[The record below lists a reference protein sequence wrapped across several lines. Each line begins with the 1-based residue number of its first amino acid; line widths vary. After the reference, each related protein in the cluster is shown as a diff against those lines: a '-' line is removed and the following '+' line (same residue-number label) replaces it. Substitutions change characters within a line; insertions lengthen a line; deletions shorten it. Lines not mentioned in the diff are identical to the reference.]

1 MMQADAFAVDVIWL
15 AGGILAV
22 IVFLIYYL
30 KFDLPTKKSRKLL
43 KGLYYDPV
51 KFRKKAVAQ
60 TFEYYDDKIS
70 KIIFA
75 WFVPT
80 ALSVV
85 IPAALIPAPYNL
97 IVTVA
102 GMIVSFFF
110 IMYYKTLINEQER
123 ARNINKPFG
132 SVIAHYPDTGDNNEL
147 WRRIENK
154 GEILLDDS
162 QRAIVVDQLIETA
175 KELPSFKKGNYDLPK
190 IKKMWLERMKMFRA
204 YRLRVGDEFRIL
216 FVTPH
221 LIEDSKTQDTKSMID
236 ETVHVDVQ
244 QIPMFSLYAGTTRR
258 VFSSKDKKDRSIFLD
273 KTMGIYVNMYDIK
286 SRDDD
291 MMKGGH
297 VALSKTDALLGEVIH
312 LYEQR
317 QSSAKEMT
325 KTLRD
330 LEKSNEDYEQ
340 ADFDSKA
347 EAHRITQGV
356 KGIMD
361 ALGSFSKPSH
371 TKTDVG
377 VLIVAITIFFLMGT
391 LLGWTWG
398 LLAAR
403 G

>member
-1 MMQADAFAVDVIWL
+1 MIQPDPFAVNVIW
-15 AGGILAV
+15 AGGAVLAI
-22 IVFLIYYL
+22 IVFLIWYF
-30 KFDLPTKKSRKLL
+30 KFDLPTKRSRELL

-80 ALSVV
+80 ALSV
-85 IPAALIPAPYNL
+85 LIPAILVPAPLNL
-97 IVTVA
+97 VITVA
-102 GMIVSFFF
+102 GMIVSFFAV
-110 IMYYKTLINEQER
+110 MYYKTLINEQER

-132 SVIAHYPDTGDNNEL
+132 SVISHYPDSGDNNEL
-147 WRRIENK
+147 WRRVENK

-162 QRAIVVDQLIETA
+162 QRAIIIDQLIEIA
-175 KELPSFKKGNYDLPK
+175 KELPSFSKGDYDLPK
-190 IKKMWLERMKMFRA
+190 IKTMWLERMKMFRA
-204 YRLRVGDEFRIL
+204 YRLFVGDEFRIL

-221 LIEDSKTQDTKSMID
+221 LIENSKTQDTKSMID

-244 QIPMFSLYAGTTRR
+244 QIPMFSIYAGTTRR

-273 KTMGIYVNMYDIK
+273 KTMGIYVNLYDIK

-330 LEKSNEDYEQ
+330 LEKANEDYDQ
-340 ADFDSKA
+340 ADFDAKA
-347 EAHRITQGV
+347 EAHRLTQGV

-361 ALGSFSKPSH
+361 ALGSFSKPDR
-371 TKTDVG
+371 TKADAG
-377 VLIVAITIFFLMGT
+377 VLIIAIVIFFLMGT

>member
-1 MMQADAFAVDVIWL
+1 
-15 AGGILAV
+15 
-22 IVFLIYYL
+22 
-30 KFDLPTKKSRKLL
+30 
-43 KGLYYDPV
+43 
-51 KFRKKAVAQ
+51 
-60 TFEYYDDKIS
+60 
-70 KIIFA
+70 
-75 WFVPT
+75 
-80 ALSVV
+80 
-85 IPAALIPAPYNL
+85 
-97 IVTVA
+97 
-102 GMIVSFFF
+102 MIVSFFAV
-110 IMYYKTLINEQER
+110 MYYKTLINEQER

-132 SVIAHYPDTGDNNEL
+132 SVISHYPDSGDNNEL
-147 WRRIENK
+147 WRRVENK
-154 GEILLDDS
+154 GEILLDEA
-162 QRAIVVDQLIETA
+162 QRVIVVDQLIEIA
-175 KELPSFKKGNYDLPK
+175 KELPSFSKGDYDLPK
-190 IKKMWLERMKMFRA
+190 VKKMWLERMKVFRA

-221 LIEDSKTQDTKSMID
+221 LIENSKTQDTKSMID

-244 QIPMFSLYAGTTRR
+244 QIPMFAIYAGTTRR
-258 VFSSKDKKDRSIFLD
+258 VFSSRDKKDRSVFLD

-291 MMKGGH
+291 MIKGGH

-347 EAHRITQGV
+347 EAHRLTQGV

-361 ALGSFSKPSH
+361 ALGSFSKPSR
-371 TKTDVG
+371 TKTDAG
-377 VLIVAITIFFLMGT
+377 LLIVAITIFFLMGT